1 MEKRRNRYKEME
13 RYLTYALLADAALF
27 VVYLLV
33 AGLGIAWFK
42 VTLAILAIVISG
54 LALAYLYMT
63 GELLKLRSRWLSVG
77 FGAIAL
83 VIFVSLLLN
92 YPSPDPL
99 KQLLPGGS
107 IDTTLP
113 ISTMIRGAL
122 QI

>member
-13 RYLTYALLADAALF
+13 RYLTYALLADAGLF
-27 VVYLLV
+27 V
-33 AGLGIAWFK
+33 
-42 VTLAILAIVISG
+42 
-54 LALAYLYMT
+54 AYLYMT

-113 ISTMIRGAL
+113 ISTMIRGAFQL
-122 QI
+122 

>member
-13 RYLTYALLADAALF
+13 RYLTYALLADAGLF

-63 GELLKLRSRWLSVG
+63 GELLKKRSLWMTVG
-77 FGAIAL
+77 FAAIVVCTL
-83 VIFVSLLLN
+83 YSLILGW
-92 YPSPDPL
+92 P
-99 KQLLPGGS
+99 GS
-107 IDTTLP
+107 I
-113 ISTMIRGAL
+113 
-122 QI
+122 